1 MAYTNI
7 IGDGYAVNGA
17 PLLPGGG
24 GLLPLGRK
32 YWFVDSATGSNG
44 NEGTM
49 DSPLATLDYAI
60 GKCTANKGHVI
71 VVMPNHAET
80 ITGAGG
86 ITADVAG
93 ITIVGLGSYNQRPRF
108 LMDGATTVTFVI
120 SAADVT
126 VRNLVFASGHADVV
140 TCFNI
145 TGAGAWIDQCEF
157 VENVATENFLTEIKA
172 TSTTN
177 NNADGLKVTN
187 CRAITI
193 DASAL
198 EFVEVNAD
206 LDGLVFTGNFISKDG
221 AAGGVG
227 ILCATGKDLTSA
239 QITHNQVLSGA
250 TSGAVLVNSDTSAN
264 TGIVAYNVIGHHD
277 ADAAAPIDLTGA
289 RIFENYAVGVDDASG
304 LLLPAVDDNA

>member
-1 MAYTNI
+1 MGITNF
-7 IGDGYAVNGA
+7 DLVAVMGGV
-17 PLLPGGG
+17 PLMPGG
-24 GLLPLGRK
+24 LPLGAN
-32 YWFVDSATGSNG
+32 YFFVDSATGSDG
-44 NEGTM
+44 NPGTWE
-49 DSPLATLDYAI
+49 DPFATLDFAI
-60 GKCTANKGHVI
+60 GQCTANKGDVI
-71 VVMPNHAET
+71 VVKPNHSET

-93 ITIVGLGSYNQRPRF
+93 ITIVGLGQGDQRPRF
-108 LMDGATTVTFVI
+108 LMDGATTVTFVV

-126 VRNLVFASGHADVV
+126 VRNCVFAAGHADIV

-145 TGAGAWIDQCEF
+145 TGKNAWIDSCEF

-187 CRAITI
+187 CRAITV

-198 EFVEVNAD
+198 EFLEVNAD
-206 LDGLVFTGNFISKDG
+206 LDRLVFTGNFISKDG
-221 AAGGVG
+221 ATGGVG

-250 TSGAVLVNSDTSAN
+250 TSGAILVNSDTSAN

-277 ADAAAPIDLTGA
+277 TASAAPIDLTGA

>member
-1 MAYTNI
+1 MAYSNL
-7 IGDGYAVNGA
+7 IGDGIAVNGA

-32 YWFVDSATGSNG
+32 YWFVHNSSGSDG

-49 DSPLATLDYAI
+49 DAPLKTLDYAI
-60 GKCTANKGHVI
+60 GKCEANSGHVI
-71 VVMPNHAET
+71 VLLSGHSET

-93 ITIVGLGSYNQRPRF
+93 ITIVGLGQGGQRPRF
-108 LMDGATTVTFVI
+108 LMDAATTVTFVI

-126 VRNLVFASGHADVV
+126 VRNCVFAAGHADIV
-140 TCFNI
+140 TCFDI
-145 TGAGAWIDQCEF
+145 TGKNAWIDQCEF

-187 CRAITI
+187 CRAITV

-198 EFVEVNAD
+198 EFLEVNAD
-206 LDGLVFTGNFISKDG
+206 LDGLVFTNNFISKDG
-221 AAGGVG
+221 ATGGVG
-227 ILCATGKDLTSA
+227 ILCAAGKDLTSCE
-239 QITHNQVLSGA
+239 ILYNRVLSGA
-250 TSGAVLVNSDTSAN
+250 TSGAILVNSDTSAN

-277 ADAAAPIDLTGA
+277 TAAAAPIDLTGA

-304 LLLPAVDDNA
+304 LLLPAADDNT